1 MAAVTQRVPN
11 FLGGISQQVDT
22 LKRPSQ
28 VRKCVNAYPDTTFGL
43 IKRSGGQF
51 VAELKNAGGTLYG
64 PTTFDNGKWF
74 SIFRDGAEKYLCV
87 IKGAQIYIWDI
98 QTGAPKTVTLVGSAA
113 SYLTGTTAND
123 YDILSINDYTYITNR
138 TRTVAQR
145 AAPAAWTNTRA
156 FISLKAIVYNS
167 SYRVTINGN
176 TATYTTPASGSL
188 SVNDVTSGI
197 VSAIN
202 ALGVSGLTATA
213 IGPGIFLSRTST
225 FSITV
230 NGGLTGDALEAFQ
243 QTVPNVSK
251 LPTQCQDGYVV
262 KVSNTSG
269 EEDDYYVEFV
279 ADNGT
284 SGPGIWEETVRPDVS
299 PGLDPATMPHELV
312 RMPDGSFEF
321 RQATYED
328 RLVGDNTSNPMPSFV
343 GGTLQQL
350 FFYRNRLGVLTAN
363 NVILSQA
370 GDYFNFFGQSALT
383 TVDSDPI
390 DITTSTTKPASL
402 RSVVPVAQGLV
413 LLSSG
418 EQFLLT
424 SSTDSLTPGSVTI
437 KSIARYQYDID
448 NDPADLGVTTAF
460 ITKSPSY
467 TRVFEME
474 TLGNDSSP
482 FVNDISKIIPELIPS
497 TVDQVVGSGQ
507 SSLLALASSSSR
519 DVYLF
524 QFLSDGQ
531 RRIKESWFQ
540 WKLSGTVQ
548 HQAIENDVYWAITK
562 QQSSYVIQKINLIQ
576 SPSTST
582 LQVTDGSKVDPRLD
596 MWKTNATT
604 ALSGSDTKVYLPYV
618 HDSSRQLR
626 VVIANST
633 LSGPDYSNSG
643 TIFTPTTIAQD
654 GGGWY
659 AVIPSRNLTTENLV
673 VGYTF
678 DYEVELPRT
687 YYRTGDEQSV
697 TDYTAYLTVARMK
710 FNFGLTG
717 DVTLRVTAN
726 GRPDW
731 ETQAGI
737 KKLNYYKLNDIPFSA
752 EGVFTLPV
760 HQRSENFRVSV
771 FSDSPFPVSLISMM
785 WEGNYSPRF
794 YTRRT

>member
-1 MAAVTQRVPN
+1 MATVTQRVPN

-22 LKRPSQ
+22 LKRPNQ
-28 VRKCVNAYPDTTFGL
+28 LRRCVNAYPDTTFGL

-51 VAELKNAGGTLYG
+51 INELKNAGGTRYA
-64 PTTFDNGKWF
+64 PTFFNDGKWF
-74 SIFRDGAEKYLCV
+74 TIFRDGSEKYLCV
-87 IKGAQIYIWDI
+87 IKGAAIYIWDI
-98 QTGAPKTVTLVGSAA
+98 QTGAPKTVTLIGSAA
-113 SYLTGTTAND
+113 SYLTGTKPED
-123 YDILSINDYTYITNR
+123 YSVLSINDFTYITNR
-138 TRTVAQR
+138 TRTVTQKAI
-145 AAPAAWTNTRA
+145 PAAWQNNKA

-167 SYRVTINGN
+167 SYRVVINGV

-188 SVNDVTSGI
+188 SVNDVTTGI
-197 VSAIN
+197 ASAIN
-202 ALGVSGLTATA
+202 GLGITGLTVTA
-213 IGPGIFLSRTST
+213 IGTGISLSRTST
-225 FSITV
+225 FSIVV
-230 NGGLTGDALEAFQ
+230 NGGLTGDALEVIQ

-251 LPTQCQDGYVV
+251 LPTQCVQDYIV
-262 KVSNTSG
+262 KVVNTSG
-269 EEDDYYVEFV
+269 EEDDYYVRFV
-279 ADNGT
+279 ADNGSVGT
-284 SGPGIWEETVRPDVS
+284 GIWEETVRPDIS
-299 PGLDPATMPHELV
+299 PGLDPTNMPHELV
-312 RMPDGSFEF
+312 RLGDGTFEF

-343 GGTLQQL
+343 GTTLQQL
-350 FFYRNRLGVLTAN
+350 FFYKNRLGVLTAN
-363 NVILSQA
+363 NVIMSQA
-370 GDYFNFFGQSALT
+370 GDYFNFFVQSALT
-383 TVDSDPI
+383 SVDSDPI
-390 DITTSTTKPASL
+390 DLTTSTTKPAIL
-402 RSVVPVAQGLV
+402 RAVVPVAQGLV

-424 SSTDSLTPGSVTI
+424 SSTDSLTPDSVTI
-437 KSIARYQYDID
+437 TSIARYEYDID

-497 TVDQVVGSGQ
+497 TIDQVAGSGQ
-507 SSLLALASSSSR
+507 SSLLALASSNSR

-531 RRIKESWFQ
+531 RRIKECWFQ
-540 WKLSGTVQ
+540 WRMSGNVQ
-548 HQAIENDVYWAITK
+548 HLAIENDICWVLTK
-562 QQSSYVIQKINLIQ
+562 QQNSYVIQKINLIQ
-576 SPSTST
+576 SPSSST
-582 LQVTDGSKVDPRLD
+582 LQVTDGSRVDPRLD
-596 MWKTNATT
+596 LWQTT
-604 ALSGSDTKVYLPYV
+604 ATAIFTGTDTKVYMPFI
-618 HDSSRQLR
+618 HDSTLQFR

-633 LSGPDYSNSG
+633 MSGPDYSNSG
-643 TIFTPTTIAQD
+643 TIFTPTTFAQD

-659 AVIPSRNLTTENLV
+659 ALIPNRNLFDENLV
-673 VGYTF
+673 IGYTY

-687 YYRTGDEQSV
+687 YYRTGEDQTV
-697 TDYTAYLTVARMK
+697 ADYTAYMTVARMK

-717 DVTLRVTAN
+717 DVTLRVSAN

-731 ETQAGI
+731 ETQAGV

-752 EGVFTLPV
+752 EGVFTLPI